1 MPYQTSLELMARTRW
16 VRRPSVDAARRYSLV
31 QEQGTFTTTTVHR
44 RYILLTDGS
53 APKNSADEDGVE
65 SSSHKRTRS
74 DTATTIKPPA
84 ATSGRGLHKRSRP
97 AKKDVKDTGNTNDS
111 HAANGS
117 VPTHQ
122 GAGEGLVPTRQ
133 DTGNTD
139 DSHAANGSVPTHQG
153 AGEGPASTHQGA
165 AGTNNGPAFY
175 GHTSNWG
182 TNLSFDPPQSGL
194 LDPSQYGMLDPS
206 QSSILD
212 PSQSS
217 MLGPSQYGMQ
227 SRMLDPSQ
235 SSVLRPSQYGMRD
248 TLQSGMF
255 GLSPSG
261 MLHSSGHNSLG
272 SSQTGLSRGSLTSQ
286 GNTSLCAQA
295 PAFNSTSP
303 SLLRDENWHPETHL
317 ASLSEMTALF
327 DNGLSIGQQQ

>member
-1 MPYQTSLELMARTRW
+1 MARTRW

-97 AKKDVKDTGNTNDS
+97 AKKDVKDTGNTNDP
-111 HAANGS
+111 HAARGS
-117 VPTHQ
+117 ISTHQ

-165 AGTNNGPAFY
+165 ADTNNGPAFY
-175 GHTSNWG
+175 GYTSHWVR
-182 TNLSFDPPQSGL
+182 TCLLILLSMACSVLLSMACSILLSMACSVLPNPICLILLSPAWSAALRMACFAL
-194 LDPSQYGMLDPS
+194 LDIVASAPLSLVQRADFFRQMETLC
-206 QSSILD
+206 
-212 PSQSS
+212 S
-217 MLGPSQYGMQ
+217 MLK
-227 SRMLDPSQ
+227 
-235 SSVLRPSQYGMRD
+235 LRRSD
-248 TLQSGMF
+248 
-255 GLSPSG
+255 
-261 MLHSSGHNSLG
+261 
-272 SSQTGLSRGSLTSQ
+272 
-286 GNTSLCAQA
+286 
-295 PAFNSTSP
+295 
-303 SLLRDENWHPETHL
+303 
-317 ASLSEMTALF
+317 
-327 DNGLSIGQQQ
+327 